1 MHVRK
6 FEADTMDEALKAIK
20 YELGPDA
27 IIIKTVTNSGVKSAF
42 KKKKIEITAAI
53 SEEDFIKKRKI
64 DTLLNDD
71 QKKELYSKPSHSI
84 NEVMNQY
91 GKRSNSKQSTTTT
104 QENTNTSGYG
114 KMALN
119 KTVQQK
125 DLESLPSHS
134 RRSQESTDLELD
146 DFLSNHTD
154 QQNQMIEDSDNDVF
168 EMKKFHQAEEKSLL
182 AKQKTQMNVNPS
194 ISTNDA
200 EYWDLKQRVEEQNN
214 HLARLKDEMDLLR
227 LKLDDVGSN
236 TFNSETNDILKQ
248 MYTTLKTF
256 DIDTVILKSLMQT
269 IRDSYHEEVTEDELW
284 SLVIEKIKSSLKIK
298 TLSLLHTDKPMVSV
312 FVSEGASGQTSLI
325 YKLASKVKRVK
336 VISYVTSNVAQDLQD
351 KYLEKITG
359 IEIQLVSKPSDL
371 VAAVKEAL
379 NEDAFPLIDMKIR
392 GQDYNNVRSLFSA
405 LRKSFASVEVIGC
418 LSAIHSELYNKKF
431 LHQVQR
437 DLDLIC
443 FTHTDLCI
451 NWVSMMNVHCHYSQ
465 LPLAALSTG
474 PMIPQD
480 LSEVKGEDF
489 IKNMFGL

>member
-53 SEEDFIKKRKI
+53 SEEDYNKKRKI
-64 DTLLNDD
+64 DNLLNDD

-91 GKRSNSKQSTTTT
+91 GKKTNNKNNIASQQDALNSPA
-104 QENTNTSGYG
+104 GYG

-119 KTVQQK
+119 RTVQQK
-125 DLESLPSHS
+125 ETDS
-134 RRSQESTDLELD
+134 RTSKKYQDTSDQELDSFLAGHGETDLE
-146 DFLSNHTD
+146 
-154 QQNQMIEDSDNDVF
+154 QDNDNLF
-168 EMKKFHQAEEKSLL
+168 EMKKFHQTEERSLL
-182 AKQKTQMNVNPS
+182 SSPARTA
-194 ISTNDA
+194 ISENNETSDA

-214 HLARLKDEMDLLR
+214 HLARLKEEMDLLR
-227 LKLDDVGSN
+227 LKLDDVGAMNLSQDSN
-236 TFNSETNDILKQ
+236 DVLKQ

-256 DIDTVILKSLMQT
+256 DIDTVMLKTLMQAA
-269 IRDSYHEEVTEDELW
+269 RDSYHDEISEDELW
-284 SLVIEKIKSSLKIK
+284 SVVIEKIKSSLKIK
-298 TLSLLHTDKPMVSV
+298 PLTLLHSEKAVVSI
-312 FVSEGASGQTSLI
+312 FISEGAAGQTSLI

-336 VISYVTSNVAQDLQD
+336 IISYVTNSMQQDLQD

-359 IEIQLVSKPSDL
+359 LEIQLVSKPSDL
-371 VAAVKEAL
+371 IAAVKDAL
-379 NEDAFPLIDMKIR
+379 NEDSFPIVDMKVR
-392 GQDYNNVRSLFSA
+392 GQDFNNIRSIFSA
-405 LRKSFASVEVIGC
+405 LRKSFSQVEVIGC

-431 LHQVQR
+431 LHQIQR
-437 DLDLIC
+437 DLDLVC

-451 NWVSMMNVHCHYSQ
+451 NWVSMMNVHCHYPQ
-465 LPLAALSTG
+465 LALSVLSTG